1 MTGDM
6 SSTLS
11 QNVRKSVNLSV
22 SVLGQKSR
30 CQVAVMTE
38 QHTVSMHACVCVRVC
53 VQVCVQVG
61 QNKSERDGGSNS
73 LHA

>member
-38 QHTVSMHACVCVRVC
+38 QDTVSMHVCVCVCACKLDKTNVRGMGEVILFTLDC
-53 VQVCVQVG
+53 
-61 QNKSERDGGSNS
+61 
-73 LHA
+73 L

>member
-30 CQVAVMTE
+30 CQVAVTTE
-38 QHTVSMHACVCVRVC
+38 QDTVSMHACVCAC
-53 VQVCVQVG
+53 VCVQVG
-61 QNKSERDGGSNS
+61 QNKSESDGGSNS

>member
-1 MTGDM
+1 M

-38 QHTVSMHACVCVRVC
+38 QHTVSMHACMHVCVCVC
-53 VQVCVQVG
+53 ACKLDKTKVRGMGEVILFTLDCV
-61 QNKSERDGGSNS
+61 
-73 LHA
+73 

>member
-38 QHTVSMHACVCVRVC
+38 QDTVSMHACVCVR
-53 VQVCVQVG
+53 VCVQVG